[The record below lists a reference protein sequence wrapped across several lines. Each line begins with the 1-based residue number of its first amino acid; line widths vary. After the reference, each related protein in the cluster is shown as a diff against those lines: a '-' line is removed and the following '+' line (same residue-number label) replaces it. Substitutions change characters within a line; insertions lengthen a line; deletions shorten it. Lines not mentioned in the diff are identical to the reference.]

1 MPGDL
6 DPQAAAAHFVRE
18 LQAVAT
24 PERAE
29 SEKRYLKSELEHLG
43 ATVPQ
48 IQKVCKQF
56 LRDNPDLSRE
66 ELLAL
71 CEALWET
78 RIHECRSS
86 VTELLSER
94 VALLEARDLPFVEKL
109 VRESRT
115 WALLDSLAVDVVG
128 DLVTRFPGLEEDL
141 DRFATDDDSWIR
153 RTALLAHLRGLR
165 EGEGNWN
172 RFTRYADAMLEEK
185 EFFVRKA
192 IGWVLRETSKK
203 RPDMVYEWF
212 LPRAVRASGVTARE
226 VLRHLSEDQRAAILV
241 ARES

>member
-1 MPGDL
+1 MPDDL
-6 DPQAAAAHFVRE
+6 DPQATVAHFIRE

-29 SEKRYLKSELEHLG
+29 SEKRYLKSELQHLG

-48 IQKVCKQF
+48 IQSVCKQF
-56 LRDNPDLSRE
+56 LRDHPDLSRE
-66 ELLAL
+66 QLLAL
-71 CEALWET
+71 CDALWET
-78 RIHECRSS
+78 RIHECRSA

-94 VALLEARDLPFVEKL
+94 VALLEARDLPFVEEL
-109 VRESRT
+109 IRESRT
-115 WALLDSLAVDVVG
+115 WALVDPLAVDVVG
-128 DLVTRFPGLEEDL
+128 DLVTRFHELEEDL
-141 DRFATDDDSWIR
+141 DRFATDEDSWIR
-153 RTALLAHLRGLR
+153 RTALLAHLR

-226 VLRHLSEDQRAAILV
+226 VLRYLSEDQRAAILV

>member
-1 MPGDL
+1 MPDDF
-6 DPQAAAAHFVRE
+6 DPQATVAHFIRE

-29 SEKRYLKSELEHLG
+29 NEKRYLKSELEHLG

-56 LRDNPDLSRE
+56 LRDHPDLPRE
-66 ELLAL
+66 QLLAL

-78 RIHECRSS
+78 RIHECRTA
-86 VTELLSER
+86 VTELLSAKLR
-94 VALLEARDLPFVEKL
+94 LLEARDLTFVEDL
-109 VRESRT
+109 IRESRT
-115 WALLDSLAVDVVG
+115 WALVDPLAVNVVG
-128 DLVTRFPGLEEDL
+128 DLATRFSELEEHL
-141 DRFATDDDSWIR
+141 DRFATDDDFWIR
-153 RTALLAHLRGLR
+153 RTALLAHLRPLR
-165 EGEGNWN
+165 QGEGNWN
-172 RFTRYADAMLEEK
+172 RFIRYADAMLEEK

-212 LPRAVRASGVTARE
+212 LPRAGRASGVTARE
-226 VLRHLSEDQRAAILV
+226 VLRYLSEDQRAAILV